1 MWKNEKDNDREKRR
15 VRGRKRREREIE
27 RRKKSARKREEN
39 KTPHASRGI
48 TSCIY
53 AGGFFCGSDC
63 YDCHF
68 CGNWRKGACFCGWA
82 FDCNLFR
89 SMDGSDLPDFGDY
102 KERDKNYVT
111 CKIGVACNL
120 AILACFVGIFIRGL
134 L

>member
-53 AGGFFCGSDC
+53 AGGFFAALIAMIVISVATGGKALPHTAKLNELFSCL
-63 YDCHF
+63 YIP
-68 CGNWRKGACFCGWA
+68 A
-82 FDCNLFR
+82 FQHSF
-89 SMDGSDLPDFGDY
+89 
-102 KERDKNYVT
+102 
-111 CKIGVACNL
+111 
-120 AILACFVGIFIRGL
+120 
-134 L
+134 

>member
-27 RRKKSARKREEN
+27 RRKKYARKREEN

-53 AGGFFCGSDC
+53 AGGFFAALIAMIVISVATGGKAPAFVGGLSIVI
-63 YDCHF
+63 F
-68 CGNWRKGACFCGWA
+68 FGAWMGVITG
-82 FDCNLFR
+82 FR
-89 SMDGSDLPDFGDY
+89 GF

>member
-53 AGGFFCGSDC
+53 AGGFFAALIAMSVISVATGRQR
-63 YDCHF
+63 HF
-68 CGNWRKGACFCGWA
+68 F
-82 FDCNLFR
+82 
-89 SMDGSDLPDFGDY
+89 
-102 KERDKNYVT
+102 
-111 CKIGVACNL
+111 
-120 AILACFVGIFIRGL
+120 
-134 L
+134 

>member
-15 VRGRKRREREIE
+15 VRGRKRREREKE

-53 AGGFFCGSDC
+53 AGGFFAALIAMIVISVATG
-63 YDCHF
+63 
-68 CGNWRKGACFCGWA
+68 GKAPA
-82 FDCNLFR
+82 F
-89 SMDGSDLPDFGDY
+89 
-102 KERDKNYVT
+102 VT

>member
-27 RRKKSARKREEN
+27 GKAPAFVGGLSIVIFFGAWMGVI
-39 KTPHASRGI
+39 TGFRG
-48 TSCIY
+48 
-53 AGGFFCGSDC
+53 F
-63 YDCHF
+63 
-68 CGNWRKGACFCGWA
+68 
-82 FDCNLFR
+82 
-89 SMDGSDLPDFGDY
+89 